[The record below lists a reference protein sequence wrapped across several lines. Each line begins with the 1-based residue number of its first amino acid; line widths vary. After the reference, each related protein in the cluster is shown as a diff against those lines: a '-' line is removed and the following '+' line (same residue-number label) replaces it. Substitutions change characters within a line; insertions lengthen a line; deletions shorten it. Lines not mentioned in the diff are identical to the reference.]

1 MEKIYVEKSQ
11 KNQDKKFFQ
20 SKSVIGTF
28 ALAVIAVAAIVIAGL
43 NQTSYA
49 IPDEEEFPE
58 SFKTSY
64 AKDSFLTT
72 DISGGAGFSPYYA
85 TYGNVTKQIFCM
97 EHGVNFAAD
106 TTLNRKEAISDYGLL
121 YLMANIYPNVE
132 FMDGSANRKAFSKEV
147 QTWISQVAI
156 WEYLDATV
164 TGEDARKNIA
174 LTENDKNFMEK
185 AKAVCYGDETN
196 PTCYK
201 VDGTSYQSING
212 TGEGTTS
219 NDKTFYEVYIKPI
232 VDEAIANRSKP
243 NKILKVNMADDIT
256 VTSDEKYYQS
266 SEISVSADPSDSNS
280 FHGYM
285 VKLEEAP
292 EGTIVVDPNGE
303 EIKDLNNFSGSS
315 KFYIRVPINKV
326 TEENKT
332 VKFSVTGSFSSY
344 EGHYYK
350 DDNGVAQTVSTVYQV
365 NSNFQTGAEFTLNYT
380 PEVPDT
386 GLSTAQTVYF
396 IGLIVLLSGL
406 GIIYANVK
414 PSESK

>member
-1 MEKIYVEKSQ
+1 M
-11 KNQDKKFFQ
+11 
-20 SKSVIGTF
+20 
-28 ALAVIAVAAIVIAGL
+28 
-43 NQTSYA
+43 
-49 IPDEEEFPE
+49 
-58 SFKTSY
+58 
-64 AKDSFLTT
+64 
-72 DISGGAGFSPYYA
+72 
-85 TYGNVTKQIFCM
+85 
-97 EHGVNFAAD
+97 
-106 TTLNRKEAISDYGLL
+106 
-121 YLMANIYPNVE
+121 
-132 FMDGSANRKAFSKEV
+132 
-147 QTWISQVAI
+147 
-156 WEYLDATV
+156 
-164 TGEDARKNIA
+164 
-174 LTENDKNFMEK
+174 
-185 AKAVCYGDETN
+185 
-196 PTCYK
+196 
-201 VDGTSYQSING
+201 
-212 TGEGTTS
+212 
-219 NDKTFYEVYIKPI
+219 
-232 VDEAIANRSKP
+232 
-243 NKILKVNMADDIT
+243 KVNMADDIT